1 MQTTVQKEL
10 KEKELLKCQQSALRT
25 VTERQ
30 TKKSQLK
37 GSDDSERER
46 RTNLFKQQKGN
57 ESANRHT

>member
-1 MQTTVQKEL
+1 MMMQKKL

-30 TKKSQLK
+30 TRKSQLK
-37 GSDDSERER
+37 GSDDSEGER
-46 RTNLFKQQKGN
+46 RTNLFKQQKEN